1 MLLTSCTIS
10 VGRNAIIVTPI
21 TDSCPCII
29 CRLRCASKLLFL
41 SCCNYLAGRK
51 KTEASESASTPDKVK
66 LEAHPRCVTCCAAR
80 ACTPQ
85 CAFVLPLD
93 TDTTALQGAPC
104 RSYSA
109 WVCKSVVSV
118 VRTAAKQTLK
128 LSVCLA
134 VVCLAFMCLYC
145 KLTLNQIPLRHVA
158 RWIFCL
164 LGIRATIESVLNVL
178 CNNNSHASEIH
189 TLCTKEQIEF
199 ACWDT
204 LKLSELSITLPYN
217 RYLFERTYFHWFDLN
232 QSKSCI
238 YFPERNNNDNCY
250 P

>member
-41 SCCNYLAGRK
+41 SCCNYLASRK

-93 TDTTALQGAPC
+93 TDTTAVQGAPC

-134 VVCLAFMCLYC
+134 VVCLAFMCY
-145 KLTLNQIPLRHVA
+145 I
-158 RWIFCL
+158 
-164 LGIRATIESVLNVL
+164 
-178 CNNNSHASEIH
+178 ASLH
-189 TLCTKEQIEF
+189 
-199 ACWDT
+199 
-204 LKLSELSITLPYN
+204 
-217 RYLFERTYFHWFDLN
+217 
-232 QSKSCI
+232 
-238 YFPERNNNDNCY
+238 
-250 P
+250 